1 MGCNGCQCVEE
12 DIVLI
17 RAVRDSDWEPCL
29 GIDLAYETDTAWQ
42 MDEIQDA
49 GEWHVSFR
57 EIRLPRTLRI
67 QPPSPDDN
75 ALKSWQSRDSFWVA
89 VEQRGVVGYLGID
102 IDAARHQAQIVD
114 LAVAPQFR
122 RQGVASALLE
132 RALEGCLR
140 QRVQQVVLICPLR
153 AYPALNFALKHRF
166 AFCGFQDAYWPG
178 QEVALFF
185 RQRIR

>member
-1 MGCNGCQCVEE
+1 M
-12 DIVLI
+12 LI
-17 RAVRDSDWEPCL
+17 RSVRDSDWESCL
-29 GIDLAYETDTAWQ
+29 GIDLSYDTDVAWQ
-42 MDEIQDA
+42 MDETQDA

-67 QPPSPDDN
+67 QPPVPDVST
-75 ALKSWQSRDSFWVA
+75 LKSWQSRHSFWVA
-89 VEQRGVVGYLGID
+89 VEQRGIVGYLGLD
-102 IDAARHQAQIVD
+102 TDPARHHAQITD

-132 RALEGCLR
+132 RALEGCMR
-140 QRVQQVVLICPLR
+140 QHMQQLVLVCPLR
-153 AYPALNFALKHRF
+153 AHPALSFALKHRF

-185 RQRIR
+185 RLRVR